1 MVNVQSVKDA
11 FEKHETSYLK
21 KLSDHILA
29 DGAIENNKF
38 LIRFAVITHAL
49 SSILEKSY
57 YTRKKNEWERFLKK
71 VGEELKDVS
80 EENKAVERLEA
91 AIVELDESFGRYSDN
106 VLRRSKIRKGSN
118 LYAWGLTLSYAASLV
133 GVEEN
138 ELLTQS
144 GQTKMVDE
152 EGTTINAEERLKHVE
167 GLM

>member
-1 MVNVQSVKDA
+1 M
-11 FEKHETSYLK
+11 
-21 KLSDHILA
+21 
-29 DGAIENNKF
+29 
-38 LIRFAVITHAL
+38 
-49 SSILEKSY
+49 
-57 YTRKKNEWERFLKK
+57 ERFVRK
-71 VGEELKDVS
+71 VKEELKNVS

-144 GQTKMVDE
+144 GQTRMVDE
-152 EGTTINAEERLKHVE
+152 EGTTISAEKRLKHVE